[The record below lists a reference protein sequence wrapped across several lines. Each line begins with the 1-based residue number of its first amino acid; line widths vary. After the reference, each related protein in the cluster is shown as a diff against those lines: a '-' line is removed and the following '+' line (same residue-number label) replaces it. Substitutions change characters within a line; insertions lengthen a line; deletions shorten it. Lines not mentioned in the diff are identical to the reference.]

1 MCETERV
8 SKAAEEVVRTEACI
22 TGNLGLSEVAGES
35 LPVLAV
41 EKHRKVIVSCHC
53 LVSTV
58 SHGYFWCNENDA
70 NRF

>member
-1 MCETERV
+1 MCETESV
-8 SKAAEEVVRTEACI
+8 SKAAEEVVHTEACI

-58 SHGYFWCNENDA
+58 SHGYFCCKENDA